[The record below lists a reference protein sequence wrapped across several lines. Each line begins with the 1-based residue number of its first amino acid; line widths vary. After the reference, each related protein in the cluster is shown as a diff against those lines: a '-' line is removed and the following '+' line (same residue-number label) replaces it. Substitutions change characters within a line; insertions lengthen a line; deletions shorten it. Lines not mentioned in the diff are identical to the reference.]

1 MFHMAN
7 RTFLYTIK
15 NIKKYRKQKGYTQE
29 QLSELANISTDYLSE
44 IERGK
49 KKPSIDTLDSITS
62 ALEIE
67 PYMLFV
73 EE

>member
-7 RTFLYTIK
+7 RTFLYAIK
-15 NIKKYRKQKGYTQE
+15 NIKKYRKQKKYTQE
-29 QLSELANISTDYLSE
+29 QLSELAGISTDFLSK

-49 KKPSIDTLDSITS
+49 KKPSIDTLDSIIS

-73 EE
+73 NE

>member
-1 MFHMAN
+1 MAN

-15 NIKKYRKQKGYTQE
+15 NIKKYRKQKVYTQE

-49 KKPSIDTLDSITS
+49 KKPSIDTLDSIIS